1 MYHFYALHQ
10 EKFLKQYHRRS
21 NVESTFSMI
30 KAKFSGSMRAKNKT
44 SQKNEALAKILC
56 HNLVCLVQSMNE
68 FGVKPDFWNQL

>member
-1 MYHFYALHQ
+1 
-10 EKFLKQYHRRS
+10 
-21 NVESTFSMI
+21 MI